1 MKNQQGRMAA
11 KGKKQYAQ
19 LLSLA
24 AHRIMAAKG
33 KEQRRDNGCQG
44 KRAVCA
50 AFAAHRIKP
59 FLSL

>member
-1 MKNQQGRMAA
+1 MQKKDIYFIMMKNQEGIKAA
-11 KGKKQYAQ
+11 KGKK
-19 LLSLA
+19 
-24 AHRIMAAKG
+24 
-33 KEQRRDNGCQG
+33 QRRDNGCQG